1 MPPAAQPSTPP
12 AANLEHE
19 VFLALA
25 RLSSDLSA
33 DLGELFKG
41 AGITWAQYNALRILR
56 GAGGRA
62 LSCGAIG
69 ERMIARDADVTR
81 LLDRLERQG
90 LVQRARDDAD
100 RRVVTARP
108 TERGLALLAELDAPV
123 QQAHRVQLA
132 HVSEAKLRQLLEL
145 LTEVAARTA

>member
-1 MPPAAQPSTPP
+1 MPTTPEPSPTH
-12 AANLEHE
+12 LEHE

-33 DLGELFKG
+33 DLAELFKG
-41 AGITWAQYNALRILR
+41 AGITWTQYNALRILR

-81 LLDRLERQG
+81 LLDRLEQQG
-90 LVQRARDDAD
+90 LVQRARDEAD
-100 RRVVTARP
+100 RRVVVTRP
-108 TERGLALLAELDAPV
+108 TQRGLAVLAELDAPV
-123 QQAHRVQLA
+123 QQAHRAQLA
-132 HVSEAKLRQLLEL
+132 HLGEAKLRQLLAL
-145 LTEVAARTA
+145 LGEAAARPA